1 MPVKKLVAI
10 ILTIASLASGP
21 ASAQTVENIAAK
33 PIAES
38 ERCPVCGMYP
48 AKYSKW
54 HAQIVFKNGEHTS
67 FDSAAE
73 MFRFLNNMKKYDNKH
88 IAADIAK
95 IFVPAY
101 NTGDWLD
108 AKQAFYIAGS
118 KAKGP
123 MGNDFPAFAKQE
135 DANRFI
141 QKFGGNVLGFEQV
154 TPALLNGSHHMHS
167 H

>member
-1 MPVKKLVAI
+1 MPVKKLIAI
-10 ILTIASLASGP
+10 ILTIAALAAGP
-21 ASAQTVENIAAK
+21 ASAQAVENITAK
-33 PIAES
+33 PIAEA

-48 AKYSKW
+48 AKYPKW
-54 HAQIVFKNGEHTS
+54 HSQIVFRNSEHTS

-73 MFRFLNNMKKYDNKH
+73 MFRFLNNMKKYDDKH
-88 IAADIAK
+88 VAADIAK

-108 AKQAFYIAGS
+108 AKQAFYVAGS
-118 KAKGP
+118 KARGP
-123 MGNDFPAFAKQE
+123 MGSDFPAFAKRE

-141 QKFGGNVLGFEQV
+141 QKGCGSVLGFEQI
-154 TPALLNGSHHMHS
+154 TPALLNGSHHRHS